1 MLPNTVISLD
11 TFTVG
16 FTSNSINIFSINDV
30 GVGIGTLNPT
40 TLFQVANGNNVISL
54 TDRGNVA
61 ITGSL
66 SSNGVIVAGNLSA
79 TATITSNTVIANS
92 ITSNSMAVSLI
103 VSTVVR
109 DAKGDLR
116 TYPPND
122 QSSVYVLSTTD
133 IGKVV
138 LIVTNTFVP
147 NAVFQSGDVITLFN
161 NTTTPQTLTMNSSVT
176 TYMANTT
183 NTYSVRRLNSRS
195 LATLLCVAANTFVI
209 GGTGII

>member
-1 MLPNTVISLD
+1 MLPNNVISLNA
-11 TFTVG
+11 FTVG
-16 FTSNSINIFSINDV
+16 FTSNSINIFSITDI

-40 TLFQVANGNNVISL
+40 TLFQVANGNNIISL
-54 TDRGNVA
+54 TDN
-61 ITGSL
+61 
-66 SSNGVIVAGNLSA
+66 GNLNVTS
-79 TATITSNTVIANS
+79 TITSN
-92 ITSNSMAVSLI
+92 LI

-109 DAKGDLR
+109 DGKGDVR
-116 TYPPND
+116 TYPTNA
-122 QSSVYVLSTTD
+122 QSSIYVLSTTD

-138 LIVTNTFVP
+138 SITTDTFVP

-161 NTTTPQTLTMNSSVT
+161 NTTTPQILTMNSSVT

-195 LATLLCVAANTFVI
+195 LATLLCVASNTFVI